1 MNKSPALLLA
11 MTALVCA
18 VEGAPPAKPKA
29 ATPKPGPSVR
39 DLANAEARKCD
50 ANRDGRISG
59 PEVTVLRGVWPANP
73 KSWLYLFDDNG
84 NKVLDDAEISAI
96 EFKPAAKPKS
106 APMFKATPKPGPVS
120 VFKTTPKPGTP
131 DITKPTPAKKD
142 KK

>member
-11 MTALVCA
+11 IAALTRIA
-18 VEGAPPAKPKA
+18 DGAPPKA

-39 DLANAEARKCD
+39 DLANADARKAD
-50 ANRDGRISG
+50 ANHDGRISG
-59 PEVTVLRGVWPANP
+59 PEVTVLRGMWPANP

-96 EFKPAAKPKS
+96 EFKPAPKPGTPS
-106 APMFKATPKPGPVS
+106 PFKATPKPGPPS
-120 VFKTTPKPGTP
+120 VFKTTPKPGAP
-131 DITKPTPAKKD
+131 GSAKPTPAKQE